1 MFRVVFTAVLL
12 VTAIGHAGLLA
23 QEPRVELRIGQP
35 SGDPN
40 YVLRQVRTGGVTRAG
55 EIVIFDGGSGQVR
68 VYSSQGRFIRAFG
81 GKGTGPGQFA
91 GAAYLTVSADEIV
104 VREAQRTQFFD
115 SNGKLLRTITVK
127 PGEPYVSPIARGLRG
142 WVAAVRRG
150 PAVAVRPSGQYYA
163 DSISVELI
171 DAAGAP
177 VRPLLKYAAQRIVAM
192 PDVNP
197 QSPTARPLFEA
208 SPRFGVDAGGQM
220 YITDREAYRIRVYDP
235 SGKLIRTIT
244 RPHRP
249 VRVTQAHLDAY
260 TKRVRDFYR
269 SQPGLLASSPD
280 ELKRAIDYRMTA
292 PRATVLPALGLLLVA
307 DDGSL
312 WVERPDLVDDPAL
325 NEFRRTFGTNRAP
338 PAPVAFDRFD
348 PKGCFLGRTTV
359 PAGFLPFQVTGSTI
373 LGMLPEESGL
383 ETVVRLAAPGRC
395 ATRPPA
401 G

>member
-1 MFRVVFTAVLL
+1 MFRVVLTAVLL
-12 VTAIGHAGLLA
+12 AVGIGNAELLA

-55 EIVIFDGGSGQVR
+55 EIVVFDGGSGQVR
-68 VYSSQGRFIRAFG
+68 VYSPQGRFFRAFG
-81 GKGTGPGQFA
+81 GKGAGPSQFA

-104 VREAQRTQFFD
+104 VREAQRTQFFH
-115 SNGKLLRTITVK
+115 SNGKLLRTFVVK
-127 PGEPYVSPIARGLRG
+127 AGEPYVSPIARGLRG
-142 WVAAVRRG
+142 WVAAVRRA
-150 PAVAVRPSGQYYA
+150 PAAAVRPSGQYYA

-171 DAAGAP
+171 DSAGVP

-220 YITDREAYRIRVYDP
+220 YVTDREAYRIRVYDP

-249 VRVTQAHLDAY
+249 VKITQAHVDAY
-260 TKRVRDFYR
+260 AKRVRDFYR
-269 SQPGLLASSPD
+269 SQPGLLAASPD
-280 ELKRAIDYRMTA
+280 ELKRAIDYRLAA

-312 WVERPDLVDDPAL
+312 WVERPDLMDDPAV

-338 PAPVAFDRFD
+338 AAPATFDRFD

-359 PAGFLPFQVTGSTI
+359 PAGFLPFHVTRSTI
-373 LGMLPEESGL
+373 LGMLPEDIGV
-383 ETVVRLAAPGRC
+383 ETIVRLAAPGVC
-395 ATRPPA
+395 ANR
-401 G
+401 